1 MKTLCINLLLRP
13 LAPPPL
19 LLVRFPVRLQLVG
32 LLAQLPVPHLQVNLL
47 PLGLPAQVL
56 VHPQNPPLLVGRLT
70 HFQPPLHR
78 AVHRTT
84 MAPKLAPLKSTRPSA
99 ANPLASLPCPRVL
112 ATFLLPPL
120 LQHSG
125 NKQNP
130 VKSVPSTL
138 ERLMGAGYSSCI
150 ILYREDSTSHFT
162 IPFLYFTFFMSGK

>member
-19 LLVRFPVRLQLVG
+19 LLVRLPVRLQLVEH
-32 LLAQLPVPHLQVNLL
+32 LAQLPVPHLQANLL

-56 VHPQNPPLLVGRLT
+56 VHPQSPPFLECLT
-70 HFQPPLHR
+70 HFQQPCHQ

-84 MAPKLAPLKSTRPSA
+84 MAHKLAPLRSTRPSA
-99 ANPLASLPCPRVL
+99 ANLLASSPCPRVL

-125 NKQNP
+125 NKQKP

-138 ERLMGAGYSSCI
+138 ERLIGAGYSSCI
-150 ILYREDSTSHFT
+150 ILYREDSKSHFT
-162 IPFLYFTFFMSGK
+162 IRFLYFTFFMSGK